1 MRWLLLALLLTLAT
15 PARGAVPH
23 AAALARASHESGV
36 SFDLLAAVARVES
49 RFDAGAV
56 APDGSV
62 GLMQLQPR
70 TGRALARRLGI
81 PWAPFDPTTSARLGA
96 AYLGELLRRYGCPR
110 LALAAYNMGPGRV
123 DRLLR
128 AGRPVPERYARRV
141 LNASRS

>member
-1 MRWLLLALLLTLAT
+1 LRWLFLALLLTLAT
-15 PARGAVPH
+15 PASGAVPH
-23 AAALARASHESGV
+23 AAALLRASNESGV

-70 TGRALARRLGI
+70 TGRAVARRLGV
-81 PWAPFDPTTSARLGA
+81 PWRPFDPETNARLGA

-110 LALAAYNMGPGRV
+110 LALAAYNAGPGRV

-128 AGRPVPERYARRV
+128 AGRPVPQRYARKV
-141 LNASRS
+141 LGS